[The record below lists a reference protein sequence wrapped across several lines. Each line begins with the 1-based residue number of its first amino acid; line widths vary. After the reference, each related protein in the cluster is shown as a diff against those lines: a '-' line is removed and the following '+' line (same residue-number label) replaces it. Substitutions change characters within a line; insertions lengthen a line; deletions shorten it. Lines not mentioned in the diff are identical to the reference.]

1 MNKVKSDHMVAN
13 WRMGR
18 ERETAGEEP
27 VQKTEKYVRQKW
39 GNEWEKQKE

>member
-18 ERETAGEEP
+18 ERETAGP